1 MNGTLS
7 QADSRFYVEKDGVG
21 AKKAL
26 LVMMDETDIHLCPD
40 LKTKGLQL
48 QGQQLKVPGPG
59 LDEVCYLF
67 GSTDP
72 FTGEGLYEIYD
83 QKASCQF
90 CFHLEHLMDTFPD
103 YFLFVVGDNAPAH
116 RSAATTDFLK
126 AHQDRL
132 EFVSLPTYSPNLNGI
147 ERLWRVMRDKLMRS
161 KAYDSL
167 PQKCATLMNF
177 LLSLSFDRFIDILGV
192 ANNVPT

>member
-1 MNGTLS
+1 MNDTLT
-7 QADSRFYVEKDGVG
+7 QADSRFYGEKDRVG
-21 AKKAL
+21 AKKAM

-40 LKTKGLQL
+40 LKTKGLQVK
-48 QGQQLKVPGPG
+48 GQQLKVAGPG
-59 LDEVCYLF
+59 LAEVCYLF

-90 CFHLEHLMDTFPD
+90 CFHLEHLMDTFAD

-116 RSAATTDFLK
+116 RSAATTEFLK

-147 ERLWRVMRDKLMRS
+147 ERLWRVMRDKLMPS
-161 KAYDSL
+161 IAYPSL
-167 PQKCATLMNF
+167 SQKCTTLMNF
-177 LLSLSFDRFIDILGV
+177 LRSLAFDRFIDILGI
-192 ANNVPT
+192 AKNVTT

>member
-1 MNGTLS
+1 M
-7 QADSRFYVEKDGVG
+7 
-21 AKKAL
+21 

-40 LKTKGLQL
+40 LKTKGLQVK
-48 QGQQLKVPGPG
+48 GQQLKVAGPG

-72 FTGEGLYEIYD
+72 FSGEGLYEIYD

-90 CFHLEHLMDTFPD
+90 CFHLEHLLETFPD
-103 YFLFVVGDNAPAH
+103 YFIFVVADNAPAH

-126 AHQDRL
+126 THQDRM
-132 EFVSLPTYSPNLNGI
+132 EFVPLPTYSPNLNGI

-167 PQKCATLMNF
+167 HQKCTALMNF
-177 LLSLSFDRFIDILGV
+177 LRSLSFERFIDILGI
-192 ANNVPT
+192 AKNVLT

>member
-1 MNGTLS
+1 
-7 QADSRFYVEKDGVG
+7 
-21 AKKAL
+21 
-26 LVMMDETDIHLCPD
+26 MMDETDIHLCPD
-40 LKTKGLQL
+40 LKTKGLQVK
-48 QGQQLKVPGPG
+48 GEQLKVAGPG

-67 GSTDP
+67 GSTNP

-103 YFLFVVGDNAPAH
+103 DFIFVVGDNAPAH

-126 AHQDRL
+126 AHQDRI
-132 EFVSLPTYSPNLNGI
+132 EFVPLPTYSPNLNGI

-161 KAYDSL
+161 KSYLSL
-167 PQKCATLMNF
+167 HQKCLTLINF
-177 LLSLSFDRFIDILGV
+177 LQSLSFDRFVNILGM
-192 ANNVPT
+192 ANKVPT

>member
-1 MNGTLS
+1 VNDTLT
-7 QADSRFYVEKDGVG
+7 QADSRFYGEKDRVG
-21 AKKAL
+21 AKKAM

-40 LKTKGLQL
+40 LKTKGLQVK
-48 QGQQLKVPGPG
+48 GQQLKVAGPG

-90 CFHLEHLMDTFPD
+90 CFHLEHLMDTFAD

-116 RSAATTDFLK
+116 RSAATTEFLK

-161 KAYDSL
+161 IAYPSL
-167 PQKCATLMNF
+167 SQKCTTLMNF
-177 LLSLSFDRFIDILGV
+177 LRSLAFDRFIDILGV
-192 ANNVPT
+192 AKNVPS

>member
-1 MNGTLS
+1 MNDTLT
-7 QADSRFYVEKDGVG
+7 QADSRFYGEKDRVG
-21 AKKAL
+21 AKKAM

-40 LKTKGLQL
+40 LKTKGLQVK
-48 QGQQLKVPGPG
+48 GQQLKVAGPG

-90 CFHLEHLMDTFPD
+90 CFHLEHLMDTFAD

-116 RSAATTDFLK
+116 RSAATTEFLK

-161 KAYDSL
+161 IAYPSL
-167 PQKCATLMNF
+167 SQKCTTLMNF
-177 LLSLSFDRFIDILGV
+177 LRSLAFDRFIDILGV
-192 ANNVPT
+192 AKNVPS

>member
-1 MNGTLS
+1 M
-7 QADSRFYVEKDGVG
+7 
-21 AKKAL
+21 

-40 LKTKGLQL
+40 LKTKGLQVK
-48 QGQQLKVPGPG
+48 GQQLKVAGPG

-90 CFHLEHLMDTFPD
+90 CFHLEHLMDTFAD

-116 RSAATTDFLK
+116 RSAATTEFLK

-161 KAYDSL
+161 IAYPSL
-167 PQKCATLMNF
+167 SQKCTTLMNF
-177 LLSLSFDRFIDILGV
+177 LRSLAFDRFIDILGV
-192 ANNVPT
+192 AKNVPS

>member
-1 MNGTLS
+1 VTATLS
-7 QADSRFYVEKDGVG
+7 QADSRFYVEQEGLVPQ
-21 AKKAL
+21 KAM

-40 LKTKGLQL
+40 LKTKGLHL
-48 QGQQLKVPGPG
+48 QGHQLKVEGPG

-67 GSTDP
+67 GSTNP

-103 YFLFVVGDNAPAH
+103 YFIFVVGDNAPAH

-126 AHQDRL
+126 AHQDRI
-132 EFVSLPTYSPNLNGI
+132 EFVPLPTYSPNLNGI

-161 KAYDSL
+161 KAYASL
-167 PQKCATLMNF
+167 HQKCTVLMNF
-177 LLSLSFDRFIDILGV
+177 LRVLAFDRFIDILGI
-192 ANNVPT
+192 AKNVTT

>member
-1 MNGTLS
+1 
-7 QADSRFYVEKDGVG
+7 VGV
-21 AKKAL
+21 APKKAL

-48 QGQQLKVPGPG
+48 SGQQVKVPGPG

-72 FTGEGLYEIYD
+72 FSGQGLYEIYD

-90 CFHLEHLMDTFPD
+90 CFHLEHLMDTFPE
-103 YFLFVVGDNAPAH
+103 YFIFVVGDNAPAH

-126 AHQDRL
+126 THQDRI
-132 EFVSLPTYSPNLNGI
+132 EFVPLPTYSPNLNGI
-147 ERLWRVMRDKLMRS
+147 ERLWRVMRGKLLRS
-161 KAYDSL
+161 IAYDTL
-167 PQKCATLMNF
+167 PQKCAVIMNF
-177 LLSLSFDRFIDILGV
+177 FRSLSFDRFISILGI
-192 ANNVPT
+192 ANNVIT

>member
-1 MNGTLS
+1 ME
-7 QADSRFYVEKDGVG
+7 QVGV
-21 AKKAL
+21 APKKAL

-48 QGQQLKVPGPG
+48 LGQQVKVAGPG

-72 FTGEGLYEIYD
+72 FRGQGLYEIYD

-103 YFLFVVGDNAPAH
+103 YFIFVVGDNAPAH

-126 AHQDRL
+126 VHQDQI
-132 EFVSLPTYSPNLNGI
+132 EFVPLPTYSPNLNGI

-161 KAYDSL
+161 KAYVTL
-167 PQKCATLMNF
+167 HQKCLVIMNF
-177 LLSLSFDRFIDILGV
+177 FRSLSFEQFINILGI
-192 ANNVPT
+192 ANKVIT

>member
-1 MNGTLS
+1 LS
-7 QADSRFYVEKDGVG
+7 QADGRFYVQQTGDEPQ
-21 AKKAL
+21 KAI

-48 QGQQLKVPGPG
+48 RGQQVKVPGPG

-72 FTGEGLYEIYD
+72 FSGQGLYEIYD

-103 YFLFVVGDNAPAH
+103 YFIFVVADNAPAH
-116 RSAATTDFLK
+116 RSAATIDFLK
-126 AHQDRL
+126 AHQDRM
-132 EFVSLPTYSPNLNGI
+132 EFVPLPTYSPNLNGI

-161 KAYDSL
+161 RAYDTL
-167 PQKCATLMNF
+167 HQKCTAIMNF
-177 LLSLSFDRFIDILGV
+177 LRSLSFDRFIDILGV
-192 ANNVPT
+192 ANKVTT

>member
-1 MNGTLS
+1 
-7 QADSRFYVEKDGVG
+7 
-21 AKKAL
+21 
-26 LVMMDETDIHLCPD
+26 MDETDIHLCPD

-48 QGQQLKVPGPG
+48 LGQQTKIAGPG

-72 FTGEGLYEIYD
+72 FSGQGLYEIYD

-103 YFLFVVGDNAPAH
+103 YFIFVVADNAPAH
-116 RSAATTDFLK
+116 HSAATTDFLK

-132 EFVSLPTYSPNLNGI
+132 EFVPLPTYSPNLNGI
-147 ERLWRVMRDKLMRS
+147 ERLWRVMRDKLFRS
-161 KAYDSL
+161 ISYDSL
-167 PQKCATLMNF
+167 HHKCLTLMNF
-177 LLSLSFDRFIDILGV
+177 FQTLSFDQFISILGI
-192 ANNVPT
+192 ANNVSA

>member
-1 MNGTLS
+1 MS
-7 QADSRFYVEKDGVG
+7 QADSRFYVPQAGVEPL
-21 AKKAL
+21 KAL

-48 QGQQLKVPGPG
+48 RGHQLKVAGPG

-72 FTGEGLYEIYD
+72 VSGQGLYEIYD

-90 CFHLEHLMDTFPD
+90 CFHLEHVMDTFPD
-103 YFLFVVGDNAPAH
+103 YFIFVVGDNAPAH
-116 RSAATTDFLK
+116 RSAATIDFLK

-132 EFVSLPTYSPNLNGI
+132 EFVPLPTYSPNLNGI

-161 KAYDSL
+161 IAYDTL
-167 PQKCATLMNF
+167 HQKCTTLMNY
-177 LLSLSFDRFIDILGV
+177 LGSLSFEQFIDILGV
-192 ANNVPT
+192 ANKVTTWN